1 MAENK
6 IIYGN
11 ISAVRNSLLER
22 MKEFVEN
29 TYSPGSFIPGEI
41 VAMMTEATCETNK
54 EVAVFLDRRNRVA
67 AIAVGDDKSVPLP
80 ELEGRKS
87 NLRLSG
93 IRCIHTHPNG
103 TVHPSD
109 VDVQSLKSMRYDAMA
124 VIGIDAEKHRP
135 CGVSVTLLVRDETGA
150 LNRTETRGP
159 VSASRIVFFDN
170 IFPELLEID
179 RAAAEY
185 GSATQEIVS
194 GRERAILVGVIPDNK
209 QFSGDPLAELRELA
223 ESAGAEPVEH
233 FTQKREAPDARTY
246 IGRGLAEDLSLKRQA
261 LNASLIIFDD
271 ELSASQIRNLENIT
285 GARVI
290 DRTALILDIFA
301 SRAKSREG
309 RLQVELAQQKYR
321 LPRLMGQGTS
331 LSRLGGGIGT
341 RGPGETQLET
351 DRRHI
356 KRKINYLEA
365 QLREVKERRGVL
377 RKERQKKELPTIAVV
392 GYTNAGKSTL
402 VNTLCDSDVFVED
415 KLFATLDTSV
425 RRLVTEEHR
434 DFLLIDTVGFIRKL
448 PHDLIEAF
456 KSTLEETVYADL
468 LLHVVDVSNPDFE
481 ECIGTVEQILQEIG
495 AGDRPRYLV
504 LNKIDS
510 AAEEISPAPRTAA
523 RYGKIFAISALRG
536 DGLEILKKEIVNYFV
551 RVDKTYECIL
561 PYEKAGMLSYLH
573 ENGTVQ
579 CEEYR
584 DNGIYVKGKMPPEHF
599 AKVSGYECGKER
611 FAVNEGSLKNTE

>member
-1 MAENK
+1 MADNQM
-6 IIYGN
+6 IYGN
-11 ISAVRNSLLER
+11 ISAVRATLLER
-22 MKEFVEN
+22 MKGFLEN
-29 TYSPGSFIPGEI
+29 TYSPGSFIPEEI
-41 VAMMTEATCETNK
+41 MAMMTEATCETKK

-87 NLRLSG
+87 SLRLSG

-109 VDVQSLKSMRYDAMA
+109 VDLQSLRSMRYDAMT
-124 VIGIDAEKHRP
+124 VIGVDLEKRRP
-135 CGVSVTLLVRDETGA
+135 CGASVTLLVRDETGM
-150 LNRTETRGP
+150 LRKTETRGP
-159 VSASRIVFFDN
+159 ISSSRIVYFDG
-170 IFPELLEID
+170 IFQELLETD
-179 RAAAEY
+179 RSAAAYSDAAE
-185 GSATQEIVS
+185 QVENE
-194 GRERAILVGVIPDNK
+194 RERAILVGVIPENT
-209 QFSGDPLAELRELA
+209 QTTGNPLAELQELA
-223 ESAGAEPVEH
+223 ESAGAEPVGH

-246 IGRGLAEDLSLKRQA
+246 IGRGLAEEISLKRQA
-261 LNASLIIFDD
+261 LNASLILFDD

-356 KRKINYLEA
+356 KRKINYLEM

-377 RKERQKKELPTIAVV
+377 RKERKKKEIPAVAVV

-402 VNTLCDSDVFVED
+402 VNALCDSDVFVED
-415 KLFATLDTSV
+415 RLFATLDTSV
-425 RRLVTEEHR
+425 RRLVTPEHR

-456 KSTLEETVYADL
+456 KSTLEETVHADL
-468 LLHVVDVSNPDFE
+468 LLHVADCSDPEFE
-481 ECIGTVEQILQEIG
+481 TYISTVEKILQEIG

-504 LNKIDS
+504 LNKTDRAPGDI
-510 AAEEISPAPRTAA
+510 APSPRIAGN
-523 RYGKIFAISALRG
+523 YGKVFAVSALQG
-536 DGLEILKKEIVNYFV
+536 DGLDGLKQEIVNYFV
-551 RVDKTYECIL
+551 KVDQTYECIL
-561 PYEKAGMLSYLH
+561 PYEKAGMVAYLH
-573 ENGTVQ
+573 ENGTVES
-579 CEEYR
+579 EEYR
-584 DNGIYVKGKMPPEHF
+584 EDGIYIKGKMPPEQYG
-599 AKVSGYECGKER
+599 KVSQYEYGKGRECSR
-611 FAVNEGSLKNTE
+611 